1 MLGLALV
8 VAFFASAIFAHVFA
22 THAPLAMDIPNRLSG
37 PTAEHWAGTD
47 QLGRDTYTRV
57 LYGGRVALQV
67 AAVGVSV
74 SLAAGLLLGMLAGFG
89 PQWLDNLLLLLFDS
103 IRSFP
108 TVVLALA
115 AVALLG
121 PSLELVLT
129 IVIVT
134 SIPGYA
140 RLTRTSTLA
149 LKNTEFILAERSL
162 GAGTWR
168 ILSRHVLPNVIGPL
182 LILAAMDVPVV
193 VTIEA
198 GLSFLGLGVQPPT
211 ASWGTI
217 LNEGYLIIRD
227 TPWMVVA
234 GGIPLVLTTLGFTFL
249 GEALRDVFDPRLR
262 KGGGPVPVKWPCPC
276 IAAAEA
282 VRLSLHAVVPA
293 CKIVSRGHPQVQL
306 WAGPDSRRRSSS
318 DASAAASS
326 SPVRLD
332 DPA

>member
-1 MLGLALV
+1 VSEIHSDPPAGAAPAPEKAYSVRAEKLGLFLRNPMGMFGLILV
-8 VAFFASAIFAHVFA
+8 IMFFVSAIFAPVFA
-22 THAPLAMDIPNRLSG
+22 THDPLALDIPARMAG
-37 PTAEHWAGTD
+37 PSADHWAGTD
-47 QLGRDTYTRV
+47 QLGRDTYSRV
-57 LYGGRVALQV
+57 LYGGRVALKV
-67 AAVGVSV
+67 AMIGVSV
-74 SLAAGLLLGMLAGFG
+74 ALITGLVLGMLAGFG
-89 PQWLDNLLLLLFDS
+89 PRWLDNFLLLVFDT

-121 PSLELVLT
+121 PSMELVLA

-134 SIPGYA
+134 TIPGYA
-140 RLTRTSTLA
+140 RLARTSTLA

-162 GAGTWR
+162 GASTAR
-168 ILSRHVLPNVIGPL
+168 ILFVHIMPNVIGPM

-227 TPWMVVA
+227 TPWMVIA

-249 GEALRDVFDPRLR
+249 GEALRDVFDPKLR
-262 KGGGPVPVKWPCPC
+262 
-276 IAAAEA
+276 
-282 VRLSLHAVVPA
+282 
-293 CKIVSRGHPQVQL
+293 RGQ
-306 WAGPDSRRRSSS
+306 
-318 DASAAASS
+318 
-326 SPVRLD
+326 
-332 DPA
+332 